1 MGYYKNAKKLDD
13 EQEFLKSIIYN
24 RYRQNS
30 NYSKIKNNMEF
41 IIFLSKL
48 DKEILNLLI
57 KANYVV
63 EENKIECLL
72 NKEIKGLHNF
82 VENKIIICTENAKRK
97 TNYRNK
103 KNRPNKDNFKT
114 ELAIRKALRHEA
126 THAIQ
131 KCNNNKIVGD
141 IKNLEGKLH
150 QSKRKSLEFSTSNFS
165 GTYEKE
171 VEAYILEDKPKKVKN
186 MIKKYCL

>member
-1 MGYYKNAKKLDD
+1 
-13 EQEFLKSIIYN
+13 
-24 RYRQNS
+24 
-30 NYSKIKNNMEF
+30 MEF

-48 DKEILNLLI
+48 DKEILDLLI
-57 KANYVV
+57 KANYIV

-82 VENKIIICTENAKRK
+82 KENKIIICTDNAKRK

-103 KNRPNKDNFKT
+103 KTRPNEDNFKT
-114 ELAIRKALRHEA
+114 KLAIRKALRHEA

-131 KCNNNKIVGD
+131 KCNNNKTVSD
-141 IKNLEGKLH
+141 IKKLEGKLI
-150 QSKRKSLEFSTSNFS
+150 QSKRKAIEFSTSNFS
-165 GTYEKE
+165 GTYAKE

-186 MIKKYCL
+186 LIKKYCL

>member
-1 MGYYKNAKKLDD
+1 
-13 EQEFLKSIIYN
+13 
-24 RYRQNS
+24 
-30 NYSKIKNNMEF
+30 MEF

-48 DKEILNLLI
+48 DKEILDLLI
-57 KANYVV
+57 KANYIV

-72 NKEIKGLHNF
+72 NKEIKGLYNF
-82 VENKIIICTENAKRK
+82 EKNQIIICTENAKRK

-103 KNRPNKDNFKT
+103 NKGLNKDNFKT

-141 IKNLEGKLH
+141 IKKLESKLH
-150 QSKRKSLEFSTSNFS
+150 QSKRKALEFSTSNFS
-165 GTYEKE
+165 GTYAKE
-171 VEAYILEDKPKKVKN
+171 VEAYILEDKPKKVKS

>member
-1 MGYYKNAKKLDD
+1 
-13 EQEFLKSIIYN
+13 
-24 RYRQNS
+24 
-30 NYSKIKNNMEF
+30 MEF

-48 DKEILNLLI
+48 DKEILDLLI

-82 VENKIIICTENAKRK
+82 EQNKIIICTENAKRK
-97 TNYRNK
+97 TNYRVIK
-103 KNRPNKDNFKT
+103 ITNKDNFKT

-126 THAIQ
+126 IHAIQ
-131 KCNNNKIVGD
+131 KCNNNKTVGD
-141 IKNLEGKLH
+141 IKNLEGRLH
-150 QSKRKSLEFSTSNFS
+150 KSKMKALKFSTSNFS
-165 GTYEKE
+165 GTYAKE
-171 VEAYILEDKPKKVKN
+171 VEAYIFEDKPKKVKN

>member
-1 MGYYKNAKKLDD
+1 
-13 EQEFLKSIIYN
+13 
-24 RYRQNS
+24 
-30 NYSKIKNNMEF
+30 MEF

-48 DKEILNLLI
+48 DQEILDLLI

-82 VENKIIICTENAKRK
+82 VENKIIICTDNAKRK
-97 TNYRNK
+97 TNYRVK
-103 KNRPNKDNFKT
+103 KEKNNFKT
-114 ELAIRKALRHEA
+114 ELAIRQALRHEA